1 MEFAKQSS
9 IRDGVFFFTRI
20 HLLFVEVKIELRYNE
35 VKSTGDKM
43 SFNKRT
49 GAKYVLVAGF
59 LSLLFLSWLM
69 FTPFSGISWFAKTNY
84 HIAHHERL
92 FLDEIH
98 YRLVTYRSINVFSSF
113 AVIELK
119 SPNDTQA
126 LQALFLSDPSIL
138 RYDVVSPNT
147 SSRPLS
153 HFNYAYQ
160 IEDLPFDF
168 DCGCFTAY
176 TFNERMERG
185 GYQYLVLRTKRPCGR
200 FG

>member
-1 MEFAKQSS
+1 M
-9 IRDGVFFFTRI
+9 
-20 HLLFVEVKIELRYNE
+20 
-35 VKSTGDKM
+35 GDKM
-43 SFNKRT
+43 SLKKRT
-49 GAKYVLVAGF
+49 VPKYVLVVGI

-84 HIAHHERL
+84 HIAHRERL

-98 YRLVTYRSINVFSSF
+98 YRLVSYRFIDDFSSF
-113 AVIELK
+113 AVIELENP
-119 SPNDTQA
+119 SDTQT
-126 LQALFLSDPSIL
+126 LQALFHSDPSIL
-138 RYDVVSPNT
+138 RYEVVSPNT

-153 HFNYAYQ
+153 LFNYAYQ

-185 GYQYLVLRTKRPCGR
+185 GYQYLVLVYDDRLYIYYASR
-200 FG
+200 